1 MVTTAVESTA
11 VTTDDMLF
19 PSGMDE
25 NAAADDLNGALTGR
39 DQTDIKTYQT
49 QQGMGFGNNFSAADI
64 LKDRGVWGE
73 DMFKPREEQGGTSIE
88 VDPEEYF
95 VGPGDKIT
103 VMIWKEGRQPN
114 SYQVVVSQQAEM
126 YVPYLGRIDCEG
138 RNLAAVSRSVQAMVG
153 KKLPS
158 FHSQVVLTKT
168 RTSRVSVLGGVKQ
181 PGDYLV
187 DIPSRV
193 TDLIALAG
201 GLGSNGS
208 IRNIEITGKNGA
220 KQKIDLFKFY
230 QSGNRTFNPYVS
242 NGQIIYVAIQRSLS
256 EIKGEVFRP
265 GKYEI
270 IEGET
275 LKKLLEFAGGPTSSA
290 DLKRVTLKRYLSVE
304 GADVAGERAES
315 STFDLSSESASAE
328 AMKTVLKAGDVVSVY
343 RIGQDKFGK
352 ISIKGAVRNPTSVE
366 SSKNMT
372 VRELVALAG
381 GALDDADV
389 ENIII
394 RRLEENKSYT
404 IMRCSLNPKSIDA
417 LKAADAA
424 LRAGDEVI
432 VNSIKIKSDHV
443 TVEGFVK
450 SPGSFLLGE
459 NMMLSDAISLA
470 GGVLLNVPRTG
481 KPSPEDVPPKQG
493 VPQERFEGYADIFHA
508 YIQRMDAT
516 GGLKEIPV
524 DLECLIVR
532 RDGSCDVKLA
542 PNDRVV
548 VPGAQLKILV
558 RGAVAAP
565 GLFDYE
571 QNRDARYYAAMAG
584 MSRYA
589 DATRVQVKKASGD
602 MVFSG
607 KTMVEPGDEIFVPE
621 RKMEKW
627 TAYMQVMG
635 NIALTLSGLSNI
647 FQ

>member
-1 MVTTAVESTA
+1 M
-11 VTTDDMLF
+11 TTDDMLF

-315 STFDLSSESASAE
+315 S
-328 AMKTVLKAGDVVSVY
+328 
-343 RIGQDKFGK
+343 
-352 ISIKGAVRNPTSVE
+352 
-366 SSKNMT
+366 
-372 VRELVALAG
+372 
-381 GALDDADV
+381 
-389 ENIII
+389 
-394 RRLEENKSYT
+394 
-404 IMRCSLNPKSIDA
+404 
-417 LKAADAA
+417 
-424 LRAGDEVI
+424 
-432 VNSIKIKSDHV
+432 
-443 TVEGFVK
+443 
-450 SPGSFLLGE
+450 
-459 NMMLSDAISLA
+459 
-470 GGVLLNVPRTG
+470 
-481 KPSPEDVPPKQG
+481 
-493 VPQERFEGYADIFHA
+493 
-508 YIQRMDAT
+508 
-516 GGLKEIPV
+516 
-524 DLECLIVR
+524 
-532 RDGSCDVKLA
+532 
-542 PNDRVV
+542 
-548 VPGAQLKILV
+548 
-558 RGAVAAP
+558 
-565 GLFDYE
+565 
-571 QNRDARYYAAMAG
+571 
-584 MSRYA
+584 
-589 DATRVQVKKASGD
+589 
-602 MVFSG
+602 
-607 KTMVEPGDEIFVPE
+607 
-621 RKMEKW
+621 
-627 TAYMQVMG
+627 
-635 NIALTLSGLSNI
+635 
-647 FQ
+647 